1 MTKFYSAGGSQSV
14 SLVDGIQ
21 VVKRVVNRI
30 KSIIQMPLSR
40 KQRQVKRKKCGE
52 IREAIQQRIAGKMQK
67 KQTYKRNKLEKKL
80 KNANLDIAAEFSDV
94 DKVIQEGIRDI
105 LAGKVVGR

>member
-52 IREAIQQRIAGKMQK
+52 IRGNSTADRW
-67 KQTYKRNKLEKKL
+67 
-80 KNANLDIAAEFSDV
+80 KNAEKADL
-94 DKVIQEGIRDI
+94 
-105 LAGKVVGR
+105 

>member
-1 MTKFYSAGGSQSV
+1 
-14 SLVDGIQ
+14 
-21 VVKRVVNRI
+21 
-30 KSIIQMPLSR
+30 
-40 KQRQVKRKKCGE
+40 
-52 IREAIQQRIAGKMQK
+52 MQK

-105 LAGKVVGR
+105 LAGKVVAR